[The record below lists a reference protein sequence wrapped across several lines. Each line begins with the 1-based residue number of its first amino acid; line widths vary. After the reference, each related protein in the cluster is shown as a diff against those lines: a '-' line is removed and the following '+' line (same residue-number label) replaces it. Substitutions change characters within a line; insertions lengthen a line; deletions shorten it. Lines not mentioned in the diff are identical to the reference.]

1 MSISTDVIRTN
12 KKYRL
17 TNHGDIIEFE
27 VIDITQNNDFI
38 IKDIH
43 ISEIYHLSEFLQY
56 GKGKDYNLEEL
67 DGL

>member
-17 TNHGDIIEFE
+17 TNHGDVVEFE
-27 VIDITQNNDFI
+27 VIDIIPNNDFI

-43 ISEIYHLSEFLQY
+43 IAETYQLSEFLQY
-56 GKGKDYNLEEL
+56 GKGKDYSLEEL
-67 DGL
+67 ND